1 MELAIQ
7 GANMKKLCCKCKK
20 EFPVAQEPTA
30 WRTGELRR
38 LEKAPLKVRQR
49 LLPYRGF
56 YLCGACYT
64 DLTLSV
70 GNNLKWPKKD
80 NDYVPIPLDCI

>member
-64 DLTLSV
+64 DLTLRDHRY
-70 GNNLKWPKKD
+70 PKGHS
-80 NDYVPIPLDCI
+80 LG